1 MGQRSFGQL
10 PRKRCQYCKRSR
22 PTYLLA
28 SHEEHCAREQNE
40 RQAIRQRELLEELA
54 RLQGRD

>member
-1 MGQRSFGQL
+1 MRQFGQA
-10 PRKRCQYCKRSR
+10 PRKRCRACKRSR

-28 SHEEHCAREQNE
+28 SHEEQCIREQNK

-54 RLQGRD
+54 RISS